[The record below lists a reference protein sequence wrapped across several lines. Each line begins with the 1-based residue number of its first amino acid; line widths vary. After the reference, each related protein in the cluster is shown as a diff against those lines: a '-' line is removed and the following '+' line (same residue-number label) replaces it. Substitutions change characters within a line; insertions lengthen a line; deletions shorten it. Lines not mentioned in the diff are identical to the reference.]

1 MTQSILKHLRSE
13 RAQLAAQRSRSSWNQ
28 LVGIHLVIFEAHGL
42 DVLTGVCLQ
51 LFSKHRFR

>member
-1 MTQSILKHLRSE
+1 MTQSILKAPPSE
-13 RAQLAAQRSRSSWNQ
+13 RAQLAAQRSRSSGNQ